1 MSGLQGVREGDEVI
15 VRMRGGARM
24 TRERVTAVRRV
35 WLETEC
41 GRYRIEDGSSQGG
54 FSRAQTVAAAEEAR
68 RRGDLERRLR
78 AAGLEFRLGSR
89 LRDQVSE
96 EALGEIV
103 RLAEEAGQAS

>member
-15 VRMRGGARM
+15 VRMRGGARV

-35 WLETEC
+35 WLETERD
-41 GRYRIEDGSSQGG
+41 RYRIEGG
-54 FSRAQTVAAAEEAR
+54 FSRAQTVAAGEEAR